1 MSEGEVV
8 EQLGQHTDT
17 LIAGLS
23 LIFSIV
29 SAYIVALNY
38 FIGSS
43 NFAARLGSF
52 AFVTLVLLMLAM
64 LMMGVQSTHNGLVL
78 RLEELRASGE
88 LTAAG
93 AAVLANATPKPGGGF
108 SLDGVLNF
116 CATIGLGFV
125 YLALAYMTFLHRW
138 TPDAIQVEIQDR
150 DKSQPTMRSRP
161 SQ

>member
-1 MSEGEVV
+1 MSEGDVV

-52 AFVTLVLLMLAM
+52 AFVTLVLAMLAM
-64 LMMGVQSTHNGLVL
+64 LMMGVQSTHTGLVA
-78 RLEELRASGE
+78 RLAELQAEGTLS
-88 LTAAG
+88 AAG
-93 AAVLANATPKPGGGF
+93 AAVLANATPNASGGF

-125 YLALAYMTFLHRW
+125 YLALAYMTFLHQW
-138 TPDAIQVEIQDR
+138 TPDAIPVTIQR
-150 DKSQPTMRSRP
+150 ETSE
-161 SQ
+161 

>member
-8 EQLGQHTDT
+8 EQLGNHTDT

-43 NFAARLGSF
+43 NFMARLGSF
-52 AFVTLVLLMLAM
+52 AFITLVLVMLAM
-64 LMMGVQSTHNGLVL
+64 LLMGVQSAHAGLVA
-78 RLEELRASGE
+78 RLAELQ
-88 LTAAG
+88 AAG
-93 AAVLANATPKPGGGF
+93 ALSAAGQAVLANATPHADGGF
-108 SLDGVLNF
+108 SLDSLLNL

-125 YLALAYMTFLHRW
+125 YLALAYMTFLHQW
-138 TPDAIQVEIQDR
+138 TPDVIPVTIQQEAEN
-150 DKSQPTMRSRP
+150 
-161 SQ
+161 

>member
-1 MSEGEVV
+1 MSEAEVV
-8 EQLGQHTDT
+8 EQLGHHTDT

-52 AFVTLVLLMLAM
+52 AFVTLVLAMLAM
-64 LMMGVQSTHNGLVL
+64 LLMGVQSAHAGMVA
-78 RLEELRASGE
+78 RLAELQ
-88 LTAAG
+88 AAG
-93 AAVLANATPKPGGGF
+93 TLSAAGQAVLANATPQASGGF
-108 SLDGVLNF
+108 SLDGLLNF

-125 YLALAYMTFLHRW
+125 YVALGYMTFLHQW
-138 TPDAIQVEIQDR
+138 TPDVVPVRIQ
-150 DKSQPTMRSRP
+150 
-161 SQ
+161 